1 MSGEIVQVLVI
12 HWSLCKHDS
21 MIEELPLLEMVI
33 VWIKGFEVE
42 LVEALMDLSA
52 QQVLPTNSVF

>member
-12 HWSLCKHDS
+12 HWSLCGYDS
-21 MIEELPLLEMVI
+21 MIEKLPLLEMVI
-33 VWIKGFEVE
+33 VWTKGFEVE

-52 QQVLPTNSVF
+52 QQVLLTNSVF